1 MTQEQNSAAM
11 TAADER
17 NYLEK
22 IDRIVNHNSE
32 LELPMFAP
40 VIAMVLKHYRPVN
53 PARDS
58 EDCLTSEK
66 ICEAVAPLVTV
77 TCDDVAAVM
86 LWLGYSVAYVN
97 LSLVTW
103 SMEYVGEESE
113 GEPEAATE

>member
-1 MTQEQNSAAM
+1 MPIGA
-11 TAADER
+11 R
-17 NYLEK
+17 
-22 IDRIVNHNSE
+22 
-32 LELPMFAP
+32 

-58 EDCLTSEK
+58 EDCLTSEE

-103 SMEYVGEESE
+103 SMEYVGEGTDENE
-113 GEPEAATE
+113 EEK

>member
-1 MTQEQNSAAM
+1 MNRTVE
-11 TAADER
+11 TAAEGMT
-17 NYLEK
+17 YLEK
-22 IDRIVNHNSE
+22 IDHIVNHNSE

-58 EDCLTSEK
+58 EDCLTSEE

-103 SMEYVGEESE
+103 SMEYVGEETEDSE
-113 GEPEAATE
+113 GEPEADTE